1 MPMVKLQTL
10 LLVGLLVGLLSVNG
24 WGGACFAQGEDPAAA
39 VRSEAA
45 TRQTEA
51 AMSPNDAIH
60 DQLRALREDFIQAI
74 NTKDYEAILALL
86 HPEVI
91 LTAQEGKNLSL
102 IRRQDG
108 VRRYLDRLLIAPGHG
123 VESIR
128 ITPRV
133 DDLSVLHRDD
143 TAVAFGSSM
152 DHYRLVN
159 GNEFDLKTR
168 WSVTAVKEGD
178 RWLLANIHVSTNLF
192 DNPVLATLSRM
203 ALWLALGSLVF
214 GLAIGYF
221 AHFLKVRRA
230 ESDSAKPGVE
240 M

>member
-1 MPMVKLQTL
+1 MPLAKSLIL
-10 LLVGLLVGLLSVNG
+10 ISLWLIVNTSG
-24 WGGACFAQGEDPAAA
+24 NLTQGFSQEGKTATAIHPKIID
-39 VRSEAA
+39 SENALEKN
-45 TRQTEA
+45 TETG
-51 AMSPNDAIH
+51 MSTADVIH

-74 NTKDYEAILALL
+74 NNKDYEAIVGLL

-108 VRRYLDRLLIAPGHG
+108 VRRYLDRLLVAPGHG
-123 VESIR
+123 VESMR

-133 DDLSVLHRDD
+133 DDLSVLYNDD
-143 TAVAFGSSM
+143 TAVAFGSSQ

-178 RWLLANIHVSTNLF
+178 KWLLANIHVSTNLF

-203 ALWLALGSLVF
+203 ALWLALGSFFV
-214 GLAIGYF
+214 GMAVGYF
-221 AHFLKVRRA
+221 ALRMRSRPAEQKV
-230 ESDSAKPGVE
+230 S
-240 M
+240 